1 MFPDIGMLFLRKTTN
16 IWTIW
21 LYIYLYSLHAC
32 WAIEQQRSMFQVF
45 ISKQVVNEWIIKM
58 QKIPANFT
66 YISEYV

>member
-1 MFPDIGMLFLRKTTN
+1 
-16 IWTIW
+16 
-21 LYIYLYSLHAC
+21 
-32 WAIEQQRSMFQVF
+32 MFQVF